1 MVDQVARATSRS
13 IYGAQGVRRGSRPAT
28 VARDQL
34 GSYSA
39 WARRHRASRG
49 RRAAARARRTN
60 ITMGRVSGHRSSG
73 TRTAHGARL
82 RGARSDVRK
91 TRSDALDKGRP
102 AASVVDYRTWD
113 AAQPGGARA
122 IRRAPAA
129 GRKRS
134 REVTL

>member
-1 MVDQVARATSRS
+1 MALRAF
-13 IYGAQGVRRGSRPAT
+13 GAVRDLPRLREISSVLIRHG
-28 VARDQL
+28 L
-34 GSYSA
+34 GDIV
-39 WARRHRASRG
+39 

-73 TRTAHGARL
+73 TRTAHEARL

-129 GRKRS
+129 GRKSS
-134 REVTL
+134 REVTLRGVPRR